1 MTKSKNKELVDLSAN
16 PQNIQVGDWVVTQKN
31 NLVGEVDS
39 IVNNNGDI
47 LQFWVKWFKHNNTPT
62 PELASNLI
70 KVPKQQNGYLGKQTS
85 LGLVS
90 SMVLVGKKVKYEI
103 ETELGTPRLLTR
115 VQVEN
120 KLIRDLPD
128 QLLNTPKV
136 EVQIEVLKDL
146 TYDEQNDRLH
156 LERKVER
163 AFYEAGKAL
172 QELRE
177 RKLYR
182 STHKTFEEYCKDRF
196 GFGRSRSCRLI
207 DAVAVCDNLSYSQM
221 LPNGQQKDELETL
234 PNGSQILPSS
244 ERQVRPLIKLEPDQQ
259 REAWTKAVELA
270 GGKVPSGRIVKDIVQ
285 RIKEKVKPPNP
296 FHVGDICRVIARNEP
311 ELKSKTGQ
319 WCIVSQI
326 HEFSCTVKTYQGETT
341 INTDNL
347 LLIDYSTDDCEQL
360 SRLCD
365 RLHNLH
371 SQGLEEIAS
380 HIVDRIAKF
389 DRAYLTDLEE
399 KLLTVLESNLIN
411 VMTK

>member
-1 MTKSKNKELVDLSAN
+1 MKNRSNVDLSAN
-16 PQNIQVGDWVVTQKN
+16 PQNIQVGDWVVSEGQRPKVN
-31 NLVGEVDS
+31 GQRKVVGEVDS

-47 LQFWVKWFKHNNTPT
+47 LQFWVEWFKPNNTPT

-70 KVPKQQNGYLGKQTS
+70 KVPKQQNGYLGKKTS
-85 LGLVS
+85 EGIVS
-90 SMVLVGKKVKYEI
+90 SMVLVGKKIKYQI

-120 KLIRDLPD
+120 KLIGDLPD
-128 QLLNTPKV
+128 QLLDKPNV

-182 STHKTFEEYCKDRF
+182 STHKTFEDYCKDRF

-221 LPNGQQKDELETL
+221 LPNGQQKESEAKML

-244 ERQVRPLIKLEPDQQ
+244 
-259 REAWTKAVELA
+259 
-270 GGKVPSGRIVKDIVQ
+270 
-285 RIKEKVKPPNP
+285 
-296 FHVGDICRVIARNEP
+296 
-311 ELKSKTGQ
+311 
-319 WCIVSQI
+319 
-326 HEFSCTVKTYQGETT
+326 
-341 INTDNL
+341 
-347 LLIDYSTDDCEQL
+347 
-360 SRLCD
+360 
-365 RLHNLH
+365 
-371 SQGLEEIAS
+371 
-380 HIVDRIAKF
+380 
-389 DRAYLTDLEE
+389 
-399 KLLTVLESNLIN
+399 
-411 VMTK
+411 